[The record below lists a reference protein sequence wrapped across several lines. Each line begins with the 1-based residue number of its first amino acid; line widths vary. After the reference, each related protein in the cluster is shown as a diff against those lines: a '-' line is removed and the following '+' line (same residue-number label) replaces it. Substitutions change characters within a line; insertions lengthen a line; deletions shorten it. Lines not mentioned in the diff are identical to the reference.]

1 MENYRVKVDG
11 IPGNTPKKSKK
22 RGFTE
27 RSVRNLV
34 IKTGGT
40 IFFWKSPLVINS
52 RKSYRPREES

>member
-27 RSVRNLV
+27 RSARNLV

-40 IFFWKSPLVINS
+40 IFFSGKAH
-52 RKSYRPREES
+52 